1 MATKPAAPS
10 TELATQNT
18 ALAAPD
24 FMDAGDF
31 EGAGFEGAD
40 KDSYAI
46 PFIQILQKMSPMV
59 DEDDPKHLPGAK
71 AGMLFNTVS
80 QKLTDGKQGLTIIPC
95 YYKRSYICWGARD
108 EGGGFKGEI
117 KPEDFDKLIAN
128 GTVEVVDGK
137 PLVKN
142 EKGEFNPKTSD
153 YWADTRSHYVLV
165 VDGNDIGQAIISL
178 SSSQIKAS
186 KMLLTS
192 LQQKK
197 VSVGGVMKT
206 PPTFAN
212 MVKMTTVGLS
222 NDKGTWSRFCEVP
235 NLDWGDGRGPQPLR
249 RGQGLLRPRG
259 EG

>member
-1 MATKPAAPS
+1 MT
-10 TELATQNT
+10 
-18 ALAAPD
+18 
-24 FMDAGDF
+24 
-31 EGAGFEGAD
+31 
-40 KDSYAI
+40 
-46 PFIQILQKMSPMV
+46 
-59 DEDDPKHLPGAK
+59 
-71 AGMLFNTVS
+71 
-80 QKLTDGKQGLTIIPC
+80 IPC

-178 SSSQIKAS
+178 SSASIKCIQRCCS
-186 KMLLTS
+186 HQRS
-192 LQQKK
+192 RKK

-222 NDKGTWSRFCEVP
+222 NDKGTWSGAKFELDGMVTDPNIYAEAKGFYARVMKGEVKVDHSK
-235 NLDWGDGRGPQPLR
+235 NASAAADDSVS
-249 RGQGLLRPRG
+249 G
-259 EG
+259 EAVKADEFLFITHLASTAKPGFLWKQIMGSDPTPTIVAI